1 MSVLYIVATPIG
13 NLEDISLRAIRV
25 LREVNLIAAEDTRK
39 TRRLLARY
47 DIGTPMTSYYEH
59 SKRSKLEYILERL
72 KQEDIALVSEAGMPG
87 LSDPGYELV
96 TAASERGIRVVPI
109 PGPSAVIT
117 ALVVSGLPTD
127 RFSYLGF
134 LPHKTA
140 ARKRLLESAAG
151 EPGSIVVLETP
162 HRLRAALEDIKLVL
176 GDRRIAVCRE
186 LTKRFEE
193 VYRGTVSQASEH
205 FRTPRGEFTLV
216 IEGKRAPKQPPM
228 TAEIEEQLH
237 YQYLSGATAKEA
249 IARIAGETGLPR
261 KELYRTWLKLGRVWE
276 INKDSYHSLE
286 RRE

>member
-59 SKRSKLEYILERL
+59 SKRGKLEYILERL

-127 RFSYLGF
+127 RFTYLGF

-140 ARKRLLESAAG
+140 ARKRLLESAVS

-162 HRLRAALEDIKLVL
+162 HRLRAALEDIKLIL